1 MIFTAACGACA
12 ATHGKRLQVHTEGME
27 FATEMIVN
35 AGQAG
40 LRIGEV
46 PTTLQKDGRDRP
58 PHLRSFRDGWRHLRF
73 ILTHGPNYLFFAPGV
88 ALALPGLIL
97 VGLLAN
103 GPVRV
108 SGHYLG
114 IHFLALGSL
123 LTLLGLNVLNLGV
136 FANVLLP
143 RAPSRVSSFVRRF
156 FTLERGLIA
165 GLIPAVAGLVV
176 DVNLML
182 RWLGHPGIDM
192 SDSVHLA
199 FTASLAIV
207 LGANVIFSSFLLWLL
222 FSEHAPAVPTGNPAR
237 PPPVGLAPGK
247 CAAMKSRS
255 SVAERPAK

>member
-1 MIFTAACGACA
+1 MIFTAACEVCA
-12 ATHGKRLQVHTEGME
+12 ATSWERMQVRTLGME

-35 AGQAG
+35 AAQAG

-73 ILTHGPNYLFFAPGV
+73 ILTYGPNYLFLAPGV

-97 VGLLAN
+97 VGLLAS

-108 SGHYLG
+108 SGHYFG

-143 RAPSRVSSFVRRF
+143 RARSRVSSFVRRF
-156 FTLERGLIA
+156 FTLERGLIV
-165 GLIPAVAGLVV
+165 GLIPAIAGLVV
-176 DVNLML
+176 NGHLML
-182 RWLGHPGIDM
+182 RWLGHPGADM

-222 FSEHAPAVPTGNPAR
+222 FSEHAPAVPTGNPAH
-237 PPPVGLAPGK
+237 PPPVA
-247 CAAMKSRS
+247 
-255 SVAERPAK
+255 